1 MRKPSIFNDGKID
14 FRLCH
19 IEYNLSKVGSYKVG
33 MRDGRNSCE
42 LVYKIDG
49 SSTQRFG
56 GITIELVPDSIYFI
70 PVGSENTFTVHEP
83 GTVVNIHFE
92 LYSQD
97 GGAGFPPELI
107 ALAPGNP
114 YKSKFLRAAEI
125 WRKKEPGYYL
135 HAHALAAE
143 ILANLMAEREQHY
156 RQSAKY
162 AIIEPALLHIRAHY
176 HEPISVAA
184 LAALCGISDQYLRT
198 LFKIFA
204 GQTPVAYINTLRLEQ
219 ARELLQSGGVTVA
232 EAAEACGFESP
243 GYFARMFKK
252 CYNMSPGSLSRTEIS
267 LPDIYNKEEFKL

>member
-14 FRLCH
+14 FRLTQ
-19 IEYNLSKVGSYKVG
+19 IDYNLSKEGSYKVG
-33 MRDGRNSCE
+33 MRDRRTSCE
-42 LVYKIDG
+42 LIYKLDG

-56 GITIELVPDSIYFI
+56 GNAIELVPDSIYFI
-70 PVGSENTFTVHEP
+70 PVGSTNTFTVHEP

-92 LYSQD
+92 LYTED

-143 ILANLMAEREQHY
+143 ILAGLVAEREQHY

-184 LAALCGISDQYLRT
+184 LAELCGISDQYLRT
-198 LFKIFA
+198 LFKNFA

-252 CYNMSPGSLSRTEIS
+252 RYNISPGSLSRTEIS